1 MRALTH
7 GRTNIRRAKKG
18 NKPNYDKFC
27 YWDAKKKSDPSK
39 DAGIAERLN
48 YTIKPN
54 NTRDYGSQGAME
66 NRIRSRVFNERR
78 TVPLFG
84 KSGGSTCGRT
94 CVKKEYKP
102 GKKWNEQNE
111 DYKTAR
117 KNVNRVSKNGES
129 GQLIYWK
136 SKLLVT
142 KQ

>member
-7 GRTNIRRAKKG
+7 GRTNIKKKREKD
-18 NKPNYDKFC
+18 KPPTDKYC
-27 YWDAKKKSDPSK
+27 YWDGEKKS
-39 DAGIAERLN
+39 IAERLN

-66 NRIRSRVFNERR
+66 NRIRSRVFNETRS
-78 TVPLFG
+78 VPLFG

-94 CVKKEYKP
+94 CVKKAI
-102 GKKWNEQNE
+102 GKKDRIAQ
-111 DYKTAR
+111 R

>member
-7 GRTNIRRAKKG
+7 GRTNIRRAKTQPQ
-18 NKPNYDKFC
+18 PNYDKFC
-27 YWDAKKKSDPSK
+27 YWDTSK
-39 DAGIAERLN
+39 DTGIAERLN

-78 TVPLFG
+78 SVPLFG

-94 CVKKEYKP
+94 CVKNVYKP
-102 GKKWNEQNE
+102 GKKWNKQSEA
-111 DYKTAR
+111 YKTAR

>member
-27 YWDAKKKSDPSK
+27 YWDVEKKS
-39 DAGIAERLN
+39 IAERLN

-54 NTRDYGSQGAME
+54 NTRDYGSQGAIE
-66 NRIRSRVFNERR
+66 NRIRSRVFNQTRS
-78 TVPLFG
+78 VPLFG
-84 KSGGSTCGRT
+84 KSGGSTCGQG
-94 CVKKEYKP
+94 CVKQNYQA
-102 GKKWNEQNE
+102 GKKWNEQNVL
-111 DYKTAR
+111 YKTAR

-136 SKLLVT
+136 SKLLIT

>member
-7 GRTNIRRAKKG
+7 GRTNIRRAEK
-18 NKPNYDKFC
+18 KPNNDKFC
-27 YWDAKKKSDPSK
+27 YWDAK

-48 YTIKPN
+48 YRIKPN
-54 NTRDYGSQGAME
+54 NTRDYGSQNAME
-66 NRIRSRVFNERR
+66 NRIRSRVFNQTRS
-78 TVPLFG
+78 VPLFG
-84 KSGGSTCGRT
+84 KSGGSTCGQG
-94 CVKKEYKP
+94 CVKQYYKA
-102 GKKWNEQNE
+102 GKKWNKQTEA
-111 DYKTAR
+111 YKIAR

>member
-7 GRTNIRRAKKG
+7 GRTNIRRAISQ
-18 NKPNYDKFC
+18 NKPNKDKFC
-27 YWDAKKKSDPSK
+27 YWKNDS
-39 DAGIAERLN
+39 GIVERLN

-66 NRIRSRVFNERR
+66 NRIRSRVFNNTR

-94 CVKKEYKP
+94 CVKNATIKKDRIKKR
-102 GKKWNEQNE
+102 GKI
-111 DYKTAR
+111 
-117 KNVNRVSKNGES
+117 NRVSKNGES

-142 KQ
+142 KQLS